1 MSCYNEEV
9 YYTYHELISKN
20 NQHRF
25 KDINCKSKSARV
37 YAIVDSPPHYLVKL
51 LDVYLNHLPKDPVGF
66 YLQPLDKLDT
76 SQKQVWYKNQ
86 RVGVNTLKTFLSD
99 LSIATGVDVRYTNHC
114 PRATCI
120 SRMFTSGISEKVIT
134 EA

>member
-1 MSCYNEEV
+1 MHFCLRGVQDHHDLVPAQFVRYPSDVSCYNEEV

-37 YAIVDSPPHYLVKL
+37 YAIVDSLRCLVKL

-66 YLQPLDKLDT
+66 YLQPLEKIDM

-86 RVGVNTLKTFLSD
+86 
-99 LSIATGVDVRYTNHC
+99 
-114 PRATCI
+114 
-120 SRMFTSGISEKVIT
+120 
-134 EA
+134 